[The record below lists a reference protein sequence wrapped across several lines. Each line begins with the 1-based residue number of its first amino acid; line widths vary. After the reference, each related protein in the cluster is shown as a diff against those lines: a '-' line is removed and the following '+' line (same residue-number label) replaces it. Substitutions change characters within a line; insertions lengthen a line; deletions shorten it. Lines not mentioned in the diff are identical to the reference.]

1 MSTIVGIMFRGNDM
15 VHYYDPAGITMDVGD
30 KVICHVDEGKEIG
43 EVVVHPIDI
52 SESDIST
59 PLNRIIRKATYYD
72 LSVDDLN
79 KKKEDKGF
87 KKFDQLAKK
96 YKLKMKLVNVHV
108 MFDKSKMIFYFTSE
122 KRVDFREMVKELATY
137 FKIRIELRQIG
148 VRDEAKMVGG
158 LGPCGMNLCCK
169 SFLTD
174 FESISIK
181 MAKDQNLPLNPFKI
195 SGICGR
201 LMCCLKYEYDLYKK
215 FIDKAPELGIKVKC
229 SYGYGGVCGYEPLKE
244 SIIVE
249 LDSDNRKIVPL
260 SEVEVTKERFVIK
273 QETGDAVKT
282 SDSSKDEK
290 KVKQRKQKKQQKKKK
305 PKQKKKKKT

>member
-1 MSTIVGIMFRGNDM
+1 MSLIVGIMFQKNDT
-15 VHYYDPAGITMDVGD
+15 VHYYDPAGIEMEVGN
-30 KVICHVDEGKEIG
+30 KVICHLDNGKEIG
-43 EVVVHPIDI
+43 EVIVPPVDI
-52 SESDIST
+52 SESDIAT
-59 PLNRIIRKATYYD
+59 PLNRVIRKATYYD
-72 LSVDDLN
+72 LSVDELN
-79 KKKEDKGF
+79 QTKEKKGF
-87 KKFDQLAKK
+87 KKFNQLAKK
-96 YKLKMKLVNVHV
+96 YNLKMKLVSVHV

-148 VRDEAKMVGG
+148 VRDEAKIVGG

-201 LMCCLKYEYDLYKK
+201 LMCCLKYEYDSYKK
-215 FIDKAPELGIKVKC
+215 FIDKAPERGIKIKC
-229 SYGYGGVCGYEPLKE
+229 SHGSGGVCGYEPLKE

-249 LDSDNRKIVPL
+249 FSNETRKSVPL
-260 SEVEVTKERFVIK
+260 SEVEITKERVEIK
-273 QETGDAVKT
+273 GDYVKE
-282 SDSSKDEK
+282 D
-290 KVKQRKQKKQQKKKK
+290 K
-305 PKQKKKKKT
+305 PAMKNKGPAKSRGS